1 MIYKICPQ
9 ELWNQAIEADV
20 FLGAPIDLQDGYIHF
35 SSASQVA
42 ETAAKH
48 FAGQNDLLLIA
59 IDEKKFGDDLR
70 WEESRGGDLFPHLYN
85 TFSPAQADF
94 VREMPLGDN
103 GVHSIPI

>member
-9 ELWNQAIEADV
+9 ELWDEAVAADV
-20 FLGAPIDLQDGYIHF
+20 FKGAPIDLLDGYIHF

-48 FAGQNDLLLIA
+48 FAGQNDLLLVA
-59 IDEKKFGDDLR
+59 IDEKKLGDDLK

-85 TFSPAQADF
+85 TFSPAQADS
-94 VREMPLGDN
+94 VSAITLEDN